1 MITQEKNKNQINMR
15 EFLLALSLIIIVFS
29 VFAEDEIDYVFYDS
43 TALVLYTPNVDTIK
57 IPPVVTRNG
66 NSYRVTGVRAI
77 TGIGRYENHNNMVH
91 IQLPNS
97 IKTIED
103 AAFAIDKDFNVW
115 HAGSYSLRTIDLGDS
130 LVTIGESAFEAGS
143 ANCSLQ
149 EISIPNT
156 VTTIGQ
162 KAFYNCYSLERVKLS
177 NSLKRIERTT
187 FGNCTSLEMIDIP
200 SSVEVISY
208 SAFSNSGIKSAIM
221 HDSLKVIG
229 QSAFYK
235 CSQLQYVTIP
245 SSVSIIE
252 YLAFGEC
259 HNLTDVNVYHT
270 YPIAIS
276 EDAFG
281 KNVYNNATLHVP
293 IGCAQAYRDA
303 QEWQKFVHIVDDLEG
318 ETTSIEPLKHV
329 EQECN
334 DPYWYDL
341 NGHRYD
347 SKEGLKGIYIHGGE
361 KILIG
366 Y

>member
-1 MITQEKNKNQINMR
+1 MR
-15 EFLLALSLIIIVFS
+15 EILLTLILVINVFS
-29 VFAEDEIDYVFYDS
+29 TFAEDEINYVFYDS
-43 TALVLYTPNVDTIK
+43 TALVVYTPNVDTIK
-57 IPPVVTRNG
+57 IPPMITREG
-66 NSYRVTGVRAI
+66 NSYRVTGIRAI
-77 TGIGRYENHNNMVH
+77 TGIGKYANHNNTVH

-103 AAFAIDKDFNVW
+103 AAFAIDKDLMWW

-162 KAFYNCYSLERVKLS
+162 KAFYNCYSLERVTLS
-177 NSLKRIERTT
+177 NSLKRIEPHT
-187 FGNCTSLEMIDIP
+187 FGNCTSLEMIEIP
-200 SSVEVISY
+200 PSVDVISNG
-208 SAFSNSGIKSAIM
+208 AFSNSGIKYAIM

-229 QSAFYK
+229 RSAFYK

-245 SSVSIIE
+245 SSVNIIE
-252 YLAFGEC
+252 YFAFGEC
-259 HNLTDVNVYHT
+259 NNLTDVNVYHT
-270 YPIAIS
+270 SPIDIS
-276 EDAFG
+276 ENAFG
-281 KNVYNNATLHVP
+281 SNVYNNATLHVP

-303 QEWQKFVHIVDDLEG
+303 QEWQKFVHIVDNLEG
-318 ETTSIEPLKHV
+318 ETTSIEPLKYKGK
-329 EQECN
+329 EYN

-347 SKEGLKGIYIHGGE
+347 CKEGLKGIYIHGGE